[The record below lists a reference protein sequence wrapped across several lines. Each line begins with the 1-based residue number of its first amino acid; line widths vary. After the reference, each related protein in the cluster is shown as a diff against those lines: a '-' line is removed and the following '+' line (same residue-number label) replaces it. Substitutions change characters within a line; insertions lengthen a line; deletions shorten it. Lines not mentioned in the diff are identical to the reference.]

1 MEERQERLQNRIG
14 PEIEEFR
21 QQQRTL
27 QLATITAEGLPH
39 VSYSPFIF
47 LPGGYY
53 ILVSDIAQHGQNLK
67 HSPNVS
73 IMMIEDEQQAKSI
86 YARKRLSFD
95 AQANLIERDSHE
107 WTQGI
112 SALEERFG
120 EIVSVLSTLQDFNLY
135 RLEPER
141 GRFVKGFGKAF
152 EISSQDMV
160 GFVHLDQGHRSVS
173 K

>member
-1 MEERQERLQNRIG
+1 MESKQERLQNRIG
-14 PEIEEFR
+14 PEVEEFR
-21 QQQRTL
+21 QQQKTL
-27 QLATITAEGLPH
+27 QLATITPEGVPH
-39 VSYSPFIF
+39 VSYSPFVF

-53 ILVSDIAQHGQNLK
+53 ILISDVAQHGQNLK
-67 HSPNVS
+67 QSRDVS

-95 AQANLIERDSHE
+95 TQANLIERDSQE
-107 WTQGI
+107 WQQGI

-120 EIVSVLSTLQDFNLY
+120 EIVTGLSTLEDFNLY
-135 RLEPER
+135 RLVPEK

-152 EISSQDMV
+152 EISGQDMV